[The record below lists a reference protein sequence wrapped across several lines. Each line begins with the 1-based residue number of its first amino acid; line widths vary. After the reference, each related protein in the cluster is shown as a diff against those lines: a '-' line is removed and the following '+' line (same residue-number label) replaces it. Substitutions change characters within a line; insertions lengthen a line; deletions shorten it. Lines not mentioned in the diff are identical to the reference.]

1 MFQRAVFGLVKP
13 FLLEQ
18 TWNKPGTKPTQ
29 TIVYLM
35 NNMNKLF
42 LACGRIGLS
51 PVGIA
56 FVPAVLFQ
64 GRFPKQEGPEGKT
77 PFTYTPNPP
86 KSCTQTCN
94 RTAPAV
100 LPRHGLTAEYFSW
113 SKPKETTKTGLPT
126 ISKWQI
132 GLFLYLKPYL
142 GGAATPQGGQRAP
155 LRGSRGAAP
164 ARLWFLSS

>member
-51 PVGIA
+51 PVGTA

-64 GRFPKQEGPEGKT
+64 GRFPKRKGPEGKT
-77 PFTYTPNPP
+77 PFTNTPNRG
-86 KSCTQTCN
+86 KSCTPTCN
-94 RTAPAV
+94 REQ
-100 LPRHGLTAEYFSW
+100 RKSE
-113 SKPKETTKTGLPT
+113 E
-126 ISKWQI
+126 ISP
-132 GLFLYLKPYL
+132 LFLCAFL
-142 GGAATPQGGQRAP
+142 GRRHSPR
-155 LRGSRGAAP
+155 LRGIARDCAA
-164 ARLWFLSS
+164 

>member
-64 GRFPKQEGPEGKT
+64 GRFPKQ
-77 PFTYTPNPP
+77 
-86 KSCTQTCN
+86 
-94 RTAPAV
+94 
-100 LPRHGLTAEYFSW
+100 
-113 SKPKETTKTGLPT
+113 
-126 ISKWQI
+126 
-132 GLFLYLKPYL
+132 
-142 GGAATPQGGQRAP
+142 GGAGGQNPLHLYPESGQKLHANMQPRAKKK
-155 LRGSRGAAP
+155 RGNFP
-164 ARLWFLSS
+164 AFFVRFFGQAGLVRDWPA

>member
-64 GRFPKQEGPEGKT
+64 GRFPKQEGPAGKT
-77 PFTYTPNPP
+77 PFTNTPNRG
-86 KSCTQTCN
+86 KSCTPTCN
-94 RTAPAV
+94 REQ
-100 LPRHGLTAEYFSW
+100 RKSE
-113 SKPKETTKTGLPT
+113 E
-126 ISKWQI
+126 ISP
-132 GLFLYLKPYL
+132 LFLCAFLA
-142 GGAATPQGGQRAP
+142 GGIVRDWAA
-155 LRGSRGAAP
+155 
-164 ARLWFLSS
+164 

>member
-18 TWNKPGTKPTQ
+18 SWNKPGTKPTQ

-51 PVGIA
+51 FVKTA

-64 GRFPKQEGPEGKT
+64 GRFPKQEGPAGKT
-77 PFTYTPNPP
+77 PFTYTPNRG
-86 KSCTQTCN
+86 KSCTPTCN
-94 RTAPAV
+94 REQ
-100 LPRHGLTAEYFSW
+100 RKSE
-113 SKPKETTKTGLPT
+113 E
-126 ISKWQI
+126 ISP
-132 GLFLYLKPYL
+132 LFLYAFL
-142 GGAATPQGGQRAP
+142 GRRHSPR
-155 LRGSRGAAP
+155 LRGLVADWASDYASS
-164 ARLWFLSS
+164 ARLSFASAAAITCS

>member
-18 TWNKPGTKPTQ
+18 SWNKPGNRQTQ

-64 GRFPKQEGPEGKT
+64 GRFPKQEGPEGK
-77 PFTYTPNPP
+77 PP
-86 KSCTQTCN
+86 S
-94 RTAPAV
+94 PI
-100 LPRHGLTAEYFSW
+100 P
-113 SKPKETTKTGLPT
+113 
-126 ISKWQI
+126 QI
-132 GLFLYLKPYL
+132 GAKVARQHATASKEKARKFPRFFCALFWA
-142 GGAATPQGGQRAP
+142 GGI
-155 LRGSRGAAP
+155 
-164 ARLWFLSS
+164 ARDCAD

>member
-64 GRFPKQEGPEGKT
+64 GRFPKQEGP
-77 PFTYTPNPP
+77 
-86 KSCTQTCN
+86 
-94 RTAPAV
+94 
-100 LPRHGLTAEYFSW
+100 
-113 SKPKETTKTGLPT
+113 
-126 ISKWQI
+126 
-132 GLFLYLKPYL
+132 
-142 GGAATPQGGQRAP
+142 
-155 LRGSRGAAP
+155 
-164 ARLWFLSS
+164 